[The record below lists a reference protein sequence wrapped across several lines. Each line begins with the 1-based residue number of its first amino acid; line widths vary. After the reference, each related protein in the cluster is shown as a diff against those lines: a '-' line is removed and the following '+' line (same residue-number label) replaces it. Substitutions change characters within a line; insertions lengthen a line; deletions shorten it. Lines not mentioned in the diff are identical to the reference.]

1 MWKVNEERVS
11 LRGVYSSL
19 SSVNENSIGYILLE
33 YVDGTRENYVER
45 EGERLK
51 AIVLL
56 FSNLLA
62 SNPRNDE
69 KKRET
74 NLPWSLSESSTR
86 DSTRG
91 FPRRSPFKAEP
102 FSFEAKGKTKKRMA
116 KRRISSCQPERRS
129 EESGK
134 KRREKKNR

>member
-51 AIVLL
+51 TIVLL
-56 FSNLLA
+56 FL
-62 SNPRNDE
+62 
-69 KKRET
+69 
-74 NLPWSLSESSTR
+74 
-86 DSTRG
+86 
-91 FPRRSPFKAEP
+91 
-102 FSFEAKGKTKKRMA
+102 
-116 KRRISSCQPERRS
+116 
-129 EESGK
+129 
-134 KRREKKNR
+134 